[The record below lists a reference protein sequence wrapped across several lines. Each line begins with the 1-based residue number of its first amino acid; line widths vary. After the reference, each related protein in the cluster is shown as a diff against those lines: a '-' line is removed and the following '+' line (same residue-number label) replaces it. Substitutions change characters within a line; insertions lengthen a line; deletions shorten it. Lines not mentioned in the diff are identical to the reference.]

1 MGKLLCEKNLRD
13 VWCRNES
20 VRAEI
25 GQILHTHTHTHAA
38 KLVVEMAS
46 IHRSWQQCNNQNLP
60 ALLLMTSDITRY
72 RTWSS
77 VKYMFTISDTEK
89 NRSL

>member
-25 GQILHTHTHTHAA
+25 GPILQTHTHTHARA
-38 KLVVEMAS
+38 RARARVSYSSIDAPQHFERSASRSCSMLWRLGGFGAVVFGNTAELGA
-46 IHRSWQQCNNQNLP
+46 RGFP
-60 ALLLMTSDITRY
+60 
-72 RTWSS
+72 
-77 VKYMFTISDTEK
+77 
-89 NRSL
+89 

>member
-25 GQILHTHTHTHAA
+25 GQILHTHTHTA
-38 KLVVEMAS
+38 KLVVEMYS
-46 IHRSWQQCNNQNLP
+46 RKKKEGKVQENNIMCYIVLRVQCEYNDP
-60 ALLLMTSDITRY
+60 
-72 RTWSS
+72 
-77 VKYMFTISDTEK
+77 
-89 NRSL
+89 